1 MLPIFSEKA
10 KKPRAG
16 VRGTN
21 MSDSIER
28 ARGIFV
34 DKLVVRRY
42 PCGEAHLLLAIL
54 MIGES
59 TLPEAVGL
67 CQSPPPRIA
76 CEGKVSVTPVE
87 ARVCPARM
95 VETGQ
100 RLHSL
105 IDPRAKNRS

>member
-42 PCGEAHLLLAIL
+42 PCGEAHPLLAIL

-67 CQSPPPRIA
+67 CQKLW
-76 CEGKVSVTPVE
+76 GY
-87 ARVCPARM
+87 ARAL
-95 VETGQ
+95 
-100 RLHSL
+100 LH
-105 IDPRAKNRS
+105 A